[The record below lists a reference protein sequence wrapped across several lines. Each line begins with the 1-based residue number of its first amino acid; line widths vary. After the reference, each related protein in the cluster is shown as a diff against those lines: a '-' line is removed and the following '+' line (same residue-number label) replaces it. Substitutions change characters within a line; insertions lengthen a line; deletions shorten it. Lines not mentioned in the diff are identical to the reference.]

1 MIILSEIV
9 DIVIGVDTH
18 KNTHTAAVVSVDP
31 APPLEQLTTSA
42 DPAGYRTLLAMAERH
57 SLHRVWAIEGTSSYG
72 AGLARFLT
80 RAGETVFEVDR
91 PARAPRRNGVKTDAV
106 DAVRA
111 ARELLTRDRQAVPRS
126 YEQRAALSHLL
137 TARRSAVSAAG
148 DAQRQLQSLVVTAP
162 DKLRDPLRELKTPK
176 MVQVCARLRVHP
188 TWDLTTATTAK
199 VLRDLAR
206 RVQHLTAEAARYHSD
221 IQHIVSDW
229 RPDLLQ
235 QLGVGPIVAA
245 TVLCAWSHPGR
256 FPNHGSFAMLAGT
269 APIDVATGN
278 SAYQRLNRFGD
289 RKLNSAIHTVVL
301 TRLRL
306 DPQTRA
312 YAERRRAQGMT
323 DRAIKRCL
331 KRYVTRQLYR
341 LLENPQPTLDAT

>member
-1 MIILSEIV
+1 MTCPLVVTGPDPGGDVWPDQELDRRLFGVSHHSPAVLRPGPEPHVPQRRRNAVIILSEIV

-206 RVQHLTAEAARYHSD
+206 RV
-221 IQHIVSDW
+221 
-229 RPDLLQ
+229 
-235 QLGVGPIVAA
+235 
-245 TVLCAWSHPGR
+245 
-256 FPNHGSFAMLAGT
+256 
-269 APIDVATGN
+269 
-278 SAYQRLNRFGD
+278 
-289 RKLNSAIHTVVL
+289 
-301 TRLRL
+301 
-306 DPQTRA
+306 
-312 YAERRRAQGMT
+312 
-323 DRAIKRCL
+323 
-331 KRYVTRQLYR
+331 
-341 LLENPQPTLDAT
+341 